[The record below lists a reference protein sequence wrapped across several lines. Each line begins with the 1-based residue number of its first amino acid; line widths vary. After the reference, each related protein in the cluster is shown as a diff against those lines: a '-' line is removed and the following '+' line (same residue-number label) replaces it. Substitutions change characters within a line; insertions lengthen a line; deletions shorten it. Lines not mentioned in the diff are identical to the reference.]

1 MDRYYQQKKFTIWR
15 LYWEGK
21 VNIIGTPDTHPGEKK
36 KKKKKMVD
44 NMVYKREDNM
54 ITFRPGEG

>member
-1 MDRYYQQKKFTIWR
+1 MLSTKKKFTIWR

-21 VNIIGTPDTHPGEKK
+21 VNIIGTPDTHPGEEE
-36 KKKKKMVD
+36 KKMVD
-44 NMVYKREDNM
+44 NMVYKGEDNM